1 MRIPHPIVPSCFIV
15 LASLSCIKAPSVTS
29 PLPPGNNVLF
39 IGNSL
44 TYTND
49 LPQMVATLARS
60 AGVSLAV
67 RSLAAPD
74 RALIDF
80 LIDGSAQDVI
90 AGANWKHL
98 VLQQGP
104 TTLPICRDTL
114 VLAVRAINQLGT
126 AIGASSI
133 VMMSWPS
140 VNRLFDLPKVHES
153 AQMAAVTANTKFA
166 PAGDAWQ
173 VASQTD
179 PSLDFYGPDGYHPSP
194 LGTYL
199 AALVLF
205 EQITGLDAR
214 TLPTTTPTIIGV
226 PLLSSA
232 TMTLLQNAAHSAN
245 ANAFANPVPVWAPA
259 VPPSPGIRC

>member
-1 MRIPHPIVPSCFIV
+1 MRTPCLLSVAAVGLFANV
-15 LASLSCIKAPSVTS
+15 SCIKAPNVTA

-49 LPQMVATLARS
+49 LPQMVAMLARA
-60 AGVSLAV
+60 AGVSLSA

-74 RALIDF
+74 HALIDF
-80 LIDGSAQDVI
+80 LIDGSAQRMI
-90 AGANWKHL
+90 SGGTWKHI

-114 VLAVRAINQLGT
+114 VLAVRAINQLG
-126 AIGASSI
+126 ASIGASSI
-133 VMMSWPS
+133 VMMSWPDVS
-140 VNRLFDLPKVHES
+140 RLPDYPKVHES
-153 AQMAAVTANTKFA
+153 AQMAAITANAKFA

-173 VASQTD
+173 LASQSD
-179 PSLDFYGPDGYHPSP
+179 PTLEFYGPDGYHPSP

-214 TLPTTTPTIIGV
+214 TLPTDSPSIIGV
-226 PLLSSA
+226 PTLSQA
-232 TMTLLQNAAHSAN
+232 TMLLLQNAAHTAN
-245 ANAFANPVPVWAPA
+245 ANAFAIPVPAWAPA
-259 VPPSPGIRC
+259 TPPSPGIRC